1 MANRLWDSRR
11 EALQQLLKSLRAEA
25 GVTQQELS
33 VMLGKPQSY
42 VSKYESGER
51 RVDFIEVLE
60 ICDALGIEPE
70 HFVNLYR
77 GKVHA
82 SS

>member
-11 EALQQLLKSLRAEA
+11 EALQEVLKFIRTES

-33 VMLGKPQSY
+33 VLLAKPQSY

-51 RVDFIEVLE
+51 KVDFVEVLE
-60 ICDALGIEPE
+60 ICNALGVKIDLLIKMY
-70 HFVNLYR
+70 HR
-77 GKVHA
+77 KVKSA
-82 SS
+82 G